1 MEDNFYW
8 VAVASWGGITEK
20 AQALASD
27 KAASIAAK
35 EQVAQLVFEKVTQQ
49 HGDDVAKH
57 AKRLP
62 LALYAVDVADI
73 DEVTLAGPQLL
84 VMGLPVWMISLEQ
97 ISV

>member
-35 EQVAQLVFEKVTQQ
+35 EQVAQLVFDKVTQQ
-49 HGDDVAKH
+49 HGDEVAKH
-57 AKRLP
+57 AKRMP

>member
-35 EQVAQLVFEKVTQQ
+35 EQVAQLVFDKVTQQ

-57 AKRLP
+57 AKRMP

>member
-1 MEDNFYW
+1 MENNFYW

-35 EQVAQLVFEKVTQQ
+35 EQVAQLVFDKVTQQ

-57 AKRLP
+57 AKRMP

-84 VMGLPVWMISLEQ
+84 VSGLPVWMISLEQ

>member
-1 MEDNFYW
+1 MEDNYYW

-35 EQVAQLVFEKVTQQ
+35 EQVAQLVFDKVTEQ

-84 VMGLPVWMISLEQ
+84 VSGLPVWMISLEQ

>member
-1 MEDNFYW
+1 MEDFYW

-35 EQVAQLVFEKVTQQ
+35 EQVAQLVFDKVTEQ
-49 HGDDVAKH
+49 HGEEVAKH
-57 AKRLP
+57 AKRMP

-84 VMGLPVWMISLEQ
+84 VSGLPVWMISLEQ
-97 ISV
+97 INV

>member
-35 EQVAQLVFEKVTQQ
+35 EQVAQLVFDKVTQQ

-57 AKRLP
+57 AKRMP

-97 ISV
+97 LSV

>member
-1 MEDNFYW
+1 MENNFYW

-35 EQVAQLVFEKVTQQ
+35 EQAARLVFDKVTEQ
-49 HGDDVAKH
+49 HGEDVAKH

-62 LALYAVDVADI
+62 LALYAVEVADI

>member
-8 VAVASWGGITEK
+8 VAVASWGGITEN

-27 KAASIAAK
+27 KAASIATK
-35 EQVAQLVFEKVTQQ
+35 EQVAQLVFDKVTQQ

-84 VMGLPVWMISLEQ
+84 VSGLPVWMISLEQ

>member
-35 EQVAQLVFEKVTQQ
+35 EEVSQLVFDKVTQQ
-49 HGDDVAKH
+49 HGEDVAKH
-57 AKRLP
+57 AKRMP

-84 VMGLPVWMISLEQ
+84 VSGLPVWMISLEQ

>member
-1 MEDNFYW
+1 MEDNYYW

-35 EQVAQLVFEKVTQQ
+35 EQVAQLVFDKLTQQ
-49 HGDDVAKH
+49 HGEEVAKH
-57 AKRLP
+57 AKRMP

-84 VMGLPVWMISLEQ
+84 VSGLPVWMISLEQ